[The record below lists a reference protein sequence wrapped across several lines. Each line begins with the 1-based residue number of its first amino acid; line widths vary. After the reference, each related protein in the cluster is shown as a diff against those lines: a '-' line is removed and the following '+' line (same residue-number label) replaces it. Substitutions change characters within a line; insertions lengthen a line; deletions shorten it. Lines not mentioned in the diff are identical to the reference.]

1 MGAACGKFPQAAS
14 AQPATRGGTEVT
26 DSAEHHCPVQRAR
39 LRSHP
44 AARSAPIIL
53 ALALVCGGFNTTC
66 TADEV
71 AATSGEAVPR
81 NAGPLHSEQKSKPG
95 LEERVQLL
103 AKELDL
109 DARQQTSVKAILA
122 AQRAEMLKAWSDP
135 TVPAAVRVGTTQ
147 AISERTSE
155 RIRAVLTESQ
165 RDKYLKSRLHETPVG
180 APGGDVEKWMP
191 TAQPH

>member
-1 MGAACGKFPQAAS
+1 MG
-14 AQPATRGGTEVT
+14 
-26 DSAEHHCPVQRAR
+26 DSTADREAR
-39 LRSHP
+39 LCAGRRTYR
-44 AARSAPIIL
+44 AMRVAPVL
-53 ALALVCGGFNTTC
+53 LGLALVCGGI
-66 TADEV
+66 TAA
-71 AATSGEAVPR
+71 AATEEAGV
-81 NAGPLHSEQKSKPG
+81 AGSTSVVRHNPTPPHPAGRSQPG

-135 TVPAAVRVGTTQ
+135 TVPAAMRVGTTQ

-155 RIRAVLTESQ
+155 RIRAVLTDSQ
-165 RDKYLKSRLHETPVG
+165 RDKYHKLRPHETPVG

-191 TAQPH
+191 AAQSR